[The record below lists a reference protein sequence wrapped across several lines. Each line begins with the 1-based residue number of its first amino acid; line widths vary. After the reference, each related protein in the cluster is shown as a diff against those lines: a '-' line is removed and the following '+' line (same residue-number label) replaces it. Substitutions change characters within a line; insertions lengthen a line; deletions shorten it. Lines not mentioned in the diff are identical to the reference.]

1 MATPSQRIVRPYPS
15 CGTPTN
21 FAHHGNEEASFRL
34 GPRPSPGSKD
44 HCALFIGGKWV
55 KPKSGH
61 YFDTIN
67 PANEQKIAR
76 IAEANAADV
85 DAALKAARMAYDTVW
100 SRMPAAELANYHLPH
115 HTFAA

>member
-1 MATPSQRIVRPYPS
+1 MARSEWQRRRRSTRNSPP
-15 CGTPTN
+15 P
-21 FAHHGNEEASFRL
+21 
-34 GPRPSPGSKD
+34 PSPRTTSTSTRNTS
-44 HCALFIGGKWV
+44 AINGKWR
-55 KPKSGH
+55 KRKSAK
-61 YFDTIN
+61 YFDTID